1 MMTLD
6 GSDDRQSAQVVGK
19 EFARTRRNRL
29 LLTTA
34 ILGLGLGLVVLP
46 DVAAGTLG
54 IGSVAFLAVLALV
67 YYRIMASKRREKAN
81 ADSLPAIARDLQ
93 LIGHDPRGIPRAV
106 GYHVMPDGWL
116 IKRSLLTFDF
126 QPISSV
132 CWVFGKD
139 VKHSVNFIPTGTS
152 HEIEVRLRSGK
163 TLKEKYSEKERDEKL
178 VLLRRVAPW
187 AIVGYNGQLA
197 SAWRKDRKG
206 FLAEVDR
213 RYRQILAS
221 RSSSA

>member
-1 MMTLD
+1 MTLD
-6 GSDDRQSAQVVGK
+6 GSDDRRAAQVVGK

-34 ILGLGLGLVVLP
+34 ILGLGLVLIVLP
-46 DVAAGTLG
+46 DVATGTLG
-54 IGSVAFLAVLALV
+54 IGSVIFLVVLALV
-67 YYRIMASKRREKAN
+67 YYMIMASKKREKAI
-81 ADSLPAIARDLQ
+81 AGSFPDIARDLQ
-93 LIGHDPRGIPRAV
+93 LIGHDARGIPRVV

-116 IKRSLLTFDF
+116 IKRSSLTFDF
-126 QPISSV
+126 QPMSSI
-132 CWVFGKD
+132 CWIFGKD

-163 TLKEKYSEKERDEKL
+163 ALKEKCSEKERDAKL

-197 SAWRKDRKG
+197 SAWRKDRNG
-206 FLAEVDR
+206 FIAEVDR

-221 RSSSA
+221 RSSPSA